1 MKFISEEGKIIKELI
16 YTNKNINFVTSDINQ
31 YFLDEYIQ
39 KIFNKTIKIYNIEI
53 GKMFIDLYD
62 FTDKTG
68 NLLIITKINNEKVT
82 VVIIVK
88 GKTIHSIEIDNGI
101 MHDNANNELNY
112 PEKESYYFEIINPDK
127 VNVISHFSPINIE
140 K

>member
-1 MKFISEEGKIIKELI
+1 MKFISEKGKIIKELI
-16 YTNKNINFVTSDINQ
+16 YMNKNINFVTSDINQ

-62 FTDKTG
+62 FTDKIG
-68 NLLIITKINNEKVT
+68 NLLIITKINNMKVS

-88 GKTIHSIEIDNGI
+88 GKTIHTIEADNGI
-101 MHDNANNELNY
+101 MQENVNNELNY
-112 PEKESYYFEIINPDK
+112 PEKESYYFEIINPDE
-127 VNVISHFSPINIE
+127 VNIISHFSKINIE